1 MSSTLLSL
9 ERVRAFSTHHHE
21 AAALAGAHVFAGRA
35 ARTSHHR
42 GRKCGDHENAL
53 PAKNNDARIEILIR
67 EIQNICKCTKNEDQF
82 INVF

>member
-1 MSSTLLSL
+1 MPWTLLSL

-21 AAALAGAHVFAGRA
+21 AAALAGAHVFADRA
-35 ARTSHHR
+35 ARTSHR
-42 GRKCGDHENAL
+42 GRKCGGHENAL
-53 PAKNNDARIEILIR
+53 PAKNNDERIEIRIR